1 MSLSRTETNCKMLK
15 GAVLL
20 RVLQRSF
27 QNQQCVCV
35 CVFVCVCVC
44 LSLHTLLE
52 VGLHGCGGLESLK
65 LAGYAGR
72 LETQGRAD
80 VTA

>member
-1 MSLSRTETNCKMLK
+1 M
-15 GAVLL
+15 
-20 RVLQRSF
+20 
-27 QNQQCVCV
+27 
-35 CVFVCVCVC
+35 CVCVC
-44 LSLHTLLE
+44 LSLYILLE

>member
-27 QNQQCVCV
+27 QNQQS
-35 CVFVCVCVC
+35 VCVCVC
-44 LSLHTLLE
+44 LSLYILLE

>member
-20 RVLQRSF
+20 KNSPEKLPEPRE
-27 QNQQCVCV
+27 
-35 CVFVCVCVC
+35 CVC
-44 LSLHTLLE
+44 LSLYILLE
-52 VGLHGCGGLESLK
+52 VGLHGCGGLQSLK
-65 LAGYAGR
+65 LAGYASR
-72 LETQGRAD
+72 LETQGRVD